1 MPVRTT
7 ASFPIIIHEYAS
19 SESSASPRISD
30 AALSSTDYP
39 LHETNLAGDLEQ
51 LEDLARPMT
60 SGAEDDP
67 MQETLLFIDSSSQT
81 C

>member
-1 MPVRTT
+1 MPVRTP

-19 SESSASPRISD
+19 SESSASPSISD